1 LVLEN
6 KRLNEVHKAILAGMS
21 SGFSTDDV
29 MTLASNAVDGINID
43 ALPKPIARLVLKIRD
58 SGGLGNSSNY
68 LMHTGIAEKL
78 MTRLVRAGI
87 LSDEQREQFLG
98 TFLDAPAP
106 FFEFAETSKQAEQIE
121 TGILNRLHLHKMPTD
136 EQVGLS
142 TVFHLADDIVSGET
156 FHPSGGLKFDRS
168 VTEGELLL
176 PPNESEIAKLQ
187 GKRIVLIG
195 DSMKNELANIANGF
209 LAQNVEKLWVLTKTE
224 DAANAMKHS
233 VDNPNGINVECRAI
247 GDELE
252 SSLDDILRNEGGYDV
267 VVSSPFE
274 RLPLNALAANANE
287 PWDRVLSDDEFRKLV
302 HDQLTHHFRVA
313 RTSALVPNGQI
324 VLITPDTS
332 LASTREEFALALF
345 VKNSLHAF
353 TVTLGVEG
361 ERLPTV
367 PAINQ
372 VQLTRRAHTEEPS
385 NDQELA
391 EEMTRLVHAV
401 LQCSVPA
408 PTPSDSRYLS
418 KIFRGNA
425 VTV

>member
-1 LVLEN
+1 ME
-6 KRLNEVHKAILAGMS
+6 A
-21 SGFSTDDV
+21 F
-29 MTLASNAVDGINID
+29 VDT
-43 ALPKPIARLVLKIRD
+43 P
-58 SGGLGNSSNY
+58 
-68 LMHTGIAEKL
+68 E
-78 MTRLVRAGI
+78 
-87 LSDEQREQFLG
+87 
-98 TFLDAPAP
+98 P
-106 FFEFAETSKQAEQIE
+106 FFDKAESKKSAGQIE
-121 TGILNRLHLHKMPTD
+121 SGILNRLHLHKMPTD

-176 PPNESEIAKLQ
+176 PPSQTDLNKLQ
-187 GKRIVLIG
+187 GKRVVMVG
-195 DSMKNELANIANGF
+195 DSMRKELAAIGNGF
-209 LAQNVEKLWVLTKTE
+209 MGQDVAALTVLTRSE
-224 DAANAMKHS
+224 DSARELQHAIDATDS
-233 VDNPNGINVECRAI
+233 VAFDVRCI
-247 GDELE
+247 GDDIEGA
-252 SSLDDILRNEGGYDV
+252 LDHILREEGGFDV

-274 RLPLNALAANANE
+274 RLPLNALAGE
-287 PWDRVLSDDEFRKLV
+287 RHKSWDRVLSDQQFRDLV

-313 RTSALVPNGQI
+313 RISALVPNCQI
-324 VLITPDTS
+324 VLLTPDTS

-367 PAINQ
+367 PAVNQ

-401 LQCSVPA
+401 MQCAVPA
-408 PTPSDSRYLS
+408 PSPSESRYLS